1 MTATSGQVRGAGI
14 KRLGSIN
21 VQSPIAMKALLSNV
35 GTITISPFPP
45 GQAGILE
52 GIQLAP
58 GDVFVFDWVSTLHY
72 IWYNAPNPGDG
83 VSWLAL
89 NV

>member
-1 MTATSGQVRGAGI
+1 MTATSGQVKGAGI

-21 VQSPIAMKALLSNV
+21 VQSPIAMKALIGNV
-35 GTITISPFPP
+35 GTITISPFAP
-45 GQAGILE
+45 GQSGVLE

-58 GDVFVFDWVSTLHY
+58 GDVFVFDYVSTLYY
-72 IWYNAPNPGDG
+72 IWYNAANAGDG